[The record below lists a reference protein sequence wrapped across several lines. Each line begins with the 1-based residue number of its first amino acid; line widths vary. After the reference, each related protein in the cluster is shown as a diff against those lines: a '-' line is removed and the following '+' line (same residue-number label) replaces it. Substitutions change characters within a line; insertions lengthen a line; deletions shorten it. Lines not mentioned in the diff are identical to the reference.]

1 MRKNIKSLIRKN
13 QESFSRCL
21 RILLLIFLSVST
33 GEMLW
38 AESNQQQQVSGV
50 VRDQFGEP
58 LPGVN
63 ILVIGTTRGTI
74 TDIDGAYSI
83 LVPNSNA
90 TLKFS
95 LIGFKSEDVAVKGR
109 STVNLTMIEETQVVD
124 EVVVVGYG
132 TQKKVSLTGAISS
145 VKNDEI
151 IATPS
156 VNVQNMLSGKLP
168 GLRIQQNTGE
178 PGSYDA
184 SMDIRGLGSPL
195 VVIDGVIRETSDLQR
210 LEANDIESVTV
221 LKDASAAVY
230 GMRASNGVLLVTT
243 RKGAGTGKTQIDY
256 TGSFGFQNPTGLPEA
271 LNPGQYAEL
280 VREAD
285 KNMGRGID
293 YTFNAEDLERYR
305 SGEFPAT
312 DWSSLVLRKMV
323 PQTHHNV
330 TASGKTDRVNYYLSL
345 GYYGEDGLWKSGDLN
360 YHRFNVRSN
369 LGFNITDHL
378 KAEMLISGVSDEKNQ
393 PHKDTWEIFKSLW
406 ALRPNESPYAND
418 NENYYANVMSN
429 SGLNS
434 LVITDADKSG
444 YKRYQNKTL
453 NTTFSLTYDAPFL
466 KGLSARFLYSY
477 DYKTSQEK
485 EFQKA
490 YTLYSYN
497 EGNGDY
503 VPQTFAAPSAVRRKS
518 WEASQNLLQ
527 ASLNYER
534 LFAEKHNFKLLFL
547 YEQTAK
553 EEDNVWA
560 KRILEMDAVDQ
571 LFSGSDNEQQGNSDA
586 GQIYRRTN
594 IGLVGRLNYDYA
606 SKYLFEA
613 SFRYDGSSK
622 FAEGHRWGFFPSVSA
637 GYRISEENFI
647 KDTDALS
654 FLTNWKLRASY
665 GVLGDDGSS
674 SYQFLS
680 GYDYPGAGYVFG
692 TEASKG
698 LGFRGLP
705 NPNITWYKSKTLNV
719 GTDLDLF
726 NGLLSVQVDFFWR
739 YRDGLL
745 GRRNQEVPGTIGA
758 EMPEENLN
766 QDLYKGFEIV
776 LGHRNQIRDFRYSVS
791 MNFALTRKMNRK
803 LVEGDAVNSY
813 DRWRGKY
820 SNRYSDMGW
829 GYGSNGQYTSPED
842 IWTSPDQDGKGGS
855 SLLPGDWKYED
866 WNEDGIID
874 DNDVYPN
881 VFEFGSSNPKMTY
894 GATIT
899 AAWKGFDLNILFQGG
914 AGFNVR
920 YLEQLQYPLCFGGNG
935 LSHFYDRYHQDEN
948 GNWIAGKWPT
958 TRDPAAC
965 QSNLMNSQQTTYDAS
980 YLRMK
985 SVELGYTIPHKFTR
999 KIKVER
1005 CRIFANG
1012 YNLFTISGLDFVDP
1026 ERASGAYGYLY
1037 PIMRNF
1043 NFGLN
1048 LSF

>member
-1 MRKNIKSLIRKN
+1 MNVKNLILRKHL
-13 QESFSRCL
+13 SFSCYL
-21 RILLLIFLSVST
+21 RLIFLMFFSVNS
-33 GEMLW
+33 GAILL
-38 AESNQQQQVSGV
+38 AESNQRQQVSGE
-50 VRDQFGEP
+50 VRDQSGEP

-63 ILVIGTTRGTI
+63 ILLVGTSIGTI

-83 LVPNSNA
+83 IVPNSSTA
-90 TLKFS
+90 ILKFS
-95 LIGFKSEDVAVKGR
+95 LIGFSSKDVAVKGR
-109 STVNLTMIEETQVVD
+109 STVNLTMTEESQVVD

-178 PGSYDA
+178 PGSYDN

-195 VVIDGVIRETSDLQR
+195 VVIDGVVRESSDLQR

-221 LKDASAAVY
+221 LKDASAAIY

-243 RKGAGTGKTQIDY
+243 RKGVRSGKTQIDY
-256 TGSFGFQNPTGLPEA
+256 TGSFGFQNPTGLPEV

-293 YTFNAEDLERYR
+293 YTFSVEDLERYR
-305 SGEFPAT
+305 SGEFQAT
-312 DWSSLVLRKMV
+312 DWSSLVLNKMV

-330 TASGKTDRVNYYLSL
+330 TASGNTDRVNYYLSF

-360 YHRFNVRSN
+360 YHRFNIRSN
-369 LGFNITDHL
+369 LGFKITDNL

-393 PHKDTWEIFKSLW
+393 PYRDTWELFKSIW
-406 ALRPNESPYAND
+406 ALRPNESPYVND
-418 NENYYANVMSN
+418 NENYYANVMN
-429 SGLNS
+429 KSGLNP

-466 KGLSARFLYSY
+466 KGLSAKFLYSY

-485 EFQKA
+485 QFQKA
-490 YTLYSYN
+490 YTLYSY
-497 EGNGDY
+497 EQDDY
-503 VPQTFAAPSAVRRKS
+503 KPDVFAAPSSVRRKS

-527 ASLNYER
+527 ASLNYEQV
-534 LFAEKHNFKLLFL
+534 FNDKHNLKILFL
-547 YEQTAK
+547 YEQMAK

-560 KRILEMDAVDQ
+560 KRNFEMDAVDQ
-571 LFSGSDNEQQGNSDA
+571 LFSGSVNKQEGSSDA

-594 IGLVGRLNYDYA
+594 MGLVGRINYDYV
-606 SKYLFEA
+606 SKYLVEA

-622 FAEGHRWGFFPSVSA
+622 FAKGHRWGFFPSVSA

-654 FLTNWKLRASY
+654 FLTNWKVRASY

-680 GYDYPGAGYVFG
+680 GYDYPGTGYVYG
-692 TEASKG
+692 TEAYKG
-698 LGFRGLP
+698 LGFRSLP
-705 NPNITWYKSKTLNV
+705 NPIITWLTSRTLNI
-719 GTDLDLF
+719 GTDLDILDGLF
-726 NGLLSVQVDFFWR
+726 SFQLDFFWR

-745 GRRNQEVPGTIGA
+745 GKRNQEVPGTIGA
-758 EMPEENLN
+758 DMPEENLN
-766 QDLYKGFEIV
+766 KDLYKGFEIV
-776 LGHRNQIRDFRYSVS
+776 LGHRNQIKDFRYSVS
-791 MNFALTRKMNRK
+791 INFALTRKMNRK
-803 LVEGDAVNSY
+803 LIEGDAVNSY

-829 GYGSNGQYTSPED
+829 GYGSNGQFTSPED
-842 IWTSPDQDGKGGS
+842 IWNSPNQDGKGGTD
-855 SLLPGDWKYED
+855 LLPGDWKYED
-866 WNEDGIID
+866 WNGDGIID

-881 VFEFGSSNPKMTY
+881 VFEFSNSNPKMTY
-894 GATIT
+894 GATLN
-899 AAWKGFDLNILFQGG
+899 ASWKGFDLNILFQGG

-920 YLEQLQYPLCFGGNG
+920 YLEQLQYPLCFDGNG

-965 QSNLMNSQQTTYDAS
+965 SSNLKDSQQTTQNAS
-980 YLRMK
+980 YLRLK
-985 SVELGYTIPHKFTR
+985 SVELGYTIPIKFTR
-999 KIKVER
+999 KFKVDR
-1005 CRIFANG
+1005 CRVFASG
-1012 YNLFTISGLDFVDP
+1012 YNLFTITGLDFVDP
-1026 ERASGAYGYLY
+1026 ERTSGAYGYLY